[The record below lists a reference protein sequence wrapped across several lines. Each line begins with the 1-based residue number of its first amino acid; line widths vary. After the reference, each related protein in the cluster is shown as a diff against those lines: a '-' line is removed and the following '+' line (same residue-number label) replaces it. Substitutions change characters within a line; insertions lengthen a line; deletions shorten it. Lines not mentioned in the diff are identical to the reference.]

1 MTTDTYSIQVA
12 VDSTSAVTATRNL
25 TAMEQATGRSERAL
39 SSLGSVA
46 KIAGS
51 ALAGISIASLAR
63 DILKINIEFENMRA
77 QLLSVT
83 GSSVM
88 AAKAMADIQKISR
101 ETPQSLQEITK
112 SYMML
117 KNFGIEP
124 TMQVM
129 RDLTNITSKVG
140 GDADTLSGI
149 IRQLGQAYAKNKLQA
164 EDANSIIERGI
175 PIYSLL
181 SQVTGKTT
189 SEVLKMMEA
198 GKITRPVIEDLI
210 HAMGGSAVDASA
222 NKMQTLGGK
231 VDMLGEAWHNFEDV
245 LLNDKASGIL
255 GNIVSGMIKSI
266 DYLTERFGTSVGKQ
280 IADLEVSVAAAKKNI
295 PENKSSA
302 SYAAANESYM
312 QQQIMLDQLKRQKQL
327 ADVEAANTTEKIKN
341 DKTVQKS
348 QDETIR
354 LRDLEIKRVKEFGTA
369 AQQENQALKEAKDTY
384 GEVTASMKEQIHQKY
399 FHKDITAA
407 QTKLTKEE
415 SAAKKEAAKA
425 AKDLAEAERYFN
437 EQLNAQVAAAENAGK
452 LFAAQQQTKLA
463 GIEAEKQSIIDK
475 ASIEY
480 QHATSYADKAR
491 ILNESQNATNALL
504 AKEKEIRDALTN
516 QSAETI
522 DAKIAAAQSELDN
535 AGQYNLTLAEQLR
548 LKTEIAGL
556 QTDKAILGET
566 ASQSDIKA
574 KSDAEKKANDDRL
587 AAIKAIDDAQTAA
600 NEKATAQM
608 AILTTNLDAAKEA
621 ATGLSEAFGDV
632 GGAIGGLGV
641 AMASY
646 EKSQAA
652 ITAGLEQQLFQI
664 QKENDGKGDQVKK
677 DKAISD
683 ANQKQSQLQVKS
695 YGDMTAAA
703 QGFFKKGTAGYNA
716 LGVATKVFRAFEM
729 AQSAMSM
736 VRMIADNGAKV
747 GAYITGLFTQTSAN
761 VASVAP
767 NVAADATKAT
777 ASGTAAV
784 AQASNAPFP
793 IGFAT
798 GAAMLAFML
807 AIGVAMA
814 GSGSSAPTMTGAEYE
829 QKQQD
834 KYSASIK
841 GSVLGSDQ
849 YSKSIVDSLDKI
861 QSNSNA
867 DLDYS
872 LGLLR
877 SMERL
882 NNSMNALVAMTAKQ
896 LNIDIGQIQS
906 GINFGTTKSSNSP
919 LGSNDIVNFLAF
931 GLLGGLFTKTTVK
944 KEFAGAGIKFID
956 QTLGSIVT
964 EGIKGAQTYVDVL
977 VTTTKSSFFGM
988 FKSVKQQIQTHYKA
1002 LSDDVANSLTY
1013 TIVSMY
1019 DAISTA
1025 SRLTGN
1031 SDIIQKLKE
1040 TTISLGKVPLGKD
1053 SSKYEEII
1061 QATMSNLADSL
1072 AELDPRFK
1080 DFQKINEGYYQ
1091 TLTRVSVG
1099 INTAQTK
1106 LKAMGIAAIE
1116 YTKIL
1121 EKQGD
1126 VETEMVRQSLQIA
1139 SSYTDVND
1147 ILGKLPGTADD
1158 IIDAFN
1164 GLNSIKA
1171 GLSAIG
1177 AGGLVLNQDLINVAG
1192 GISKFDSTITD
1203 YIDNFLSK
1211 TEQSA
1216 YHTGLLTDKFTQL
1229 GLVLPV
1235 MTSNAE
1241 ESKTSYRKLL
1251 DVLKNDT
1258 SDAGKAIYATAL
1270 GMASDFASA
1279 ADEYA
1284 AIVKERTDAIKAT
1297 ISTYEDYRIA
1307 IYKKLG
1313 EQNPVAKEEA
1323 LRLEREKAMQGMDDL
1338 TRKYTTSLNELSD
1351 AGAELTSTTTA
1362 LETAYKNLTA
1372 MRDKFVTLGQGLRTY
1387 YDQLMS
1393 VGKPQATPQE
1403 IYNAAKQSFLE
1414 TSALAAKGTESALA
1428 SLPEVSKAFL
1438 DASLKYNAT
1447 GDAYQA
1453 DYKSVLTSL
1462 EKGMSAADEQIR
1474 IMNLQLAEAEKANG
1488 NLVNVKTKTSDV
1500 NSSIET
1506 LSTAVNNFASAQV
1519 NYNLAV
1525 ARVTAVDTTI
1535 KNEIAIKQAELNKI
1549 TAANQLETAKNAAI
1563 IAQKDKDLAD
1573 QQLAAAQRNA
1583 EKPVFDTAVAEL
1595 QKIADQFPK
1604 GGYQELINVG
1614 INAYNSG
1621 DKSLASIVE
1630 WAKLWTER
1638 NQQGLFGNSN
1648 NPTPTTT
1655 KVLAALTTSLS
1666 VSEASAAVTAAENAV
1681 RTANATLES
1690 AQTAAI
1696 TASNKITEAITTA
1709 TTSATT
1715 AAVTAATTAASSA
1728 VTNTTTSTATTKP
1741 DLIAWNA
1748 NVNRINDLQ
1757 NTFKSRQEMEAWYA
1771 LHPEDS
1777 PYSIKPFANGGMAS
1791 GLSLVGEQGAELV
1804 NFSSPANVTSH
1815 SQTTGLFDSI
1825 GNAIDDQSVLL
1836 KEQIIELKAL
1846 VNLQSNANVALINEM
1861 QGMKEELNT
1870 ISRKAKLEAAA

>member
-12 VDSTSAVTATRNL
+12 VDSTSAVTASRNL

-124 TMQVM
+124 TIQVM

-280 IADLEVSVAAAKKNI
+280 IANLEVSVAAAKKNI

-327 ADVEAANTTEKIKN
+327 ADAEAANTTEKIKN

-369 AQQENQALKEAKDTY
+369 TQQENQALKEAKDTY
-384 GEVTASMKEQIHQKY
+384 SEVTASMKEQIHQKY

-480 QHATSYADKAR
+480 QHATSYEEKSR

-504 AKEKEIRDALTN
+504 VKEKEIRDALTN

-556 QTDKAILGET
+556 QTDKAVLAET
-566 ASQSDIKA
+566 STQSDIKA
-574 KSDAEKKANDDRL
+574 KSEAEQKANKDKIDG
-587 AAIKAIDDAQTAA
+587 IKAIEDAQRNAD
-600 NEKATAQM
+600 EQATARM
-608 AILTTNLDAAKEA
+608 AVLTSALENAKEA
-621 ATGLSEAFGDV
+621 ANGLKDAFGLIGEAM
-632 GGAIGGLGV
+632 GGIGVSL
-641 AMASY
+641 AQY
-646 EKSQAA
+646 EKNAE
-652 ITAGLEQQLFQI
+652 TARQEYE
-664 QKENDGKGDQVKK
+664 KTVKNL
-677 DKAISD
+677 ATSD
-683 ANQKQSQLQVKS
+683 IAGNQKAQSKLQEKLLGAQIKL
-695 YGDMTAAA
+695 YGDLTQSA
-703 QGFFKKGTAGYNA
+703 QNFFKKGTTGYQV
-716 LGVATKVFRAFEM
+716 LGAATKVFRAFEM

-736 VRMIADNGAKV
+736 AKQISEMGKTVAMYLFGETSKTTAKVTSSTTGIIADTAGA
-747 GAYITGLFTQTSAN
+747 GAS
-761 VASVAP
+761 
-767 NVAADATKAT
+767 ATKAVAD
-777 ASGTAAV
+777 ASQGD
-784 AQASNAPFP
+784 PY
-793 IGFAT
+793 T
-798 GAAMLAFML
+798 GLARGAMMLAFMV
-807 AIGVAMA
+807 AIGAM
-814 GSGSSAPTMTGAEYE
+814 SGGGGGGAEAAPMTGADYITKET
-829 QKQQD
+829 D
-834 KYSASIK
+834 KYKSSQ
-841 GSVLGSDQ
+841 GGTVLGSD
-849 YSKSIVDSLDKI
+849 VM
-861 QSNSNA
+861 SNSILDALDTISSNSSA
-867 DLDYS
+867 DLDYTKGMARSLEVLSYSMKGVANSIAKNYGVDTSS
-872 LGLLR
+872 LGLGT
-877 SMERL
+877 ST
-882 NNSMNALVAMTAKQ
+882 SGFFMT
-896 LNIDIGQIQS
+896 
-906 GINFGTTKSSNSP
+906 TT
-919 LGSNDIVNFLAF
+919 
-931 GLLGGLFTKTTVK
+931 TT
-944 KEFAGAGIKFID
+944 KEFAGSGIKFVKDTLGNIVESGIIAGRNYL
-956 QTLGSIVT
+956 QTLVT
-964 EGIKGAQTYVDVL
+964 KTSSGFLGIGAS
-977 VTTTKSSFFGM
+977 TK
-988 FKSVKQQIQTHYKA
+988 QY
-1002 LSDDVANSLTY
+1002 
-1013 TIVSMY
+1013 
-1019 DAISTA
+1019 ISTKWSPLNDEISA
-1025 SRLTGN
+1025 A
-1031 SDIIQKLKE
+1031 IAY
-1040 TTISLGKVPLGKD
+1040 SLGKVQENVVLLAGDFGEVAIEKLKQFEVDLGKMPLGKD
-1053 SSKYEEII
+1053 AAANTEII
-1061 QATMSNLADSL
+1061 NGALSKQADLMAIIANYAY
-1072 AELDPRFK
+1072 A
-1080 DFQKINEGYYQ
+1080 DFQQIGEGYYQ
-1091 TLTRVSVG
+1091 TLNRVSTA
-1099 INTAQTK
+1099 INTAKTK
-1106 LKAMGIAAIE
+1106 LKAMGITTIE
-1116 YTKIL
+1116 YTDIIN
-1121 EKQGD
+1121 KQGD
-1126 VETEMVRQSLQIA
+1126 IEREMVTQSLQLA

-1158 IIDAFN
+1158 IIEAFN

-1177 AGGLVLNQDLINVAG
+1177 ESGLVLNQDLINVAG

-1216 YHTGLLTDKFTQL
+1216 YRTGLLTDKFTQL

-1258 SDAGKAIYATAL
+1258 SDTGKAIYATAL

-1323 LRLEREKAMQGMDDL
+1323 LRLEREKAMQGMSDL
-1338 TRKYTTSLNELSD
+1338 TRQYTTSLNQLSD

-1403 IYNAAKQSFLE
+1403 IYNAAKKSFQD
-1414 TSALAAKGTESALA
+1414 TAAQAEKGTESALA

-1447 GDAYQA
+1447 GDAYQT
-1453 DYKSVLTSL
+1453 DYKSVLKAL
-1462 EKGMSAADEQIR
+1462 EKGMSAADRQIE
-1474 IMNLQLAEAEKANG
+1474 IMNKQLAEAVKANV
-1488 NLVNVKTKTSDV
+1488 NLLDVKTKTTDV
-1500 NSSIET
+1500 DGSIGL
-1506 LSTAVNNFASAQV
+1506 LSTAVNNFSNAMANYTLQV
-1519 NYNLAV
+1519 AK
-1525 ARVTAVDTTI
+1525 VTAVDNTI
-1535 KNEIAIKQAELNKI
+1535 KNEIAAKQTELNQIAADNTAKLLNAEKEKAARDKTATEAALI
-1549 TAANQLETAKNAAI
+1549 ASETARRETAAMNDPNYQGNYDEYDISQAA
-1563 IAQKDKDLAD
+1563 
-1573 QQLAAAQRNA
+1573 QLAA
-1583 EKPVFDTAVAEL
+1583 E
-1595 QKIADQFPK
+1595 IA
-1604 GGYQELINVG
+1604 
-1614 INAYNSG
+1614 
-1621 DKSLASIVE
+1621 
-1630 WAKLWTER
+1630 AK
-1638 NQQGLFGNSN
+1638 
-1648 NPTPTTT
+1648 
-1655 KVLAALTTSLS
+1655 
-1666 VSEASAAVTAAENAV
+1666 
-1681 RTANATLES
+1681 
-1690 AQTAAI
+1690 AAI
-1696 TASNKITEAITTA
+1696 SAGKNSSDAQLDAIKA
-1709 TTSATT
+1709 TTSVAIESVEKISTAIIET
-1715 AAVTAATTAASSA
+1715 NAAVKAMADAANNKTFSYQENDYQSLVNLENIA
-1728 VTNTTTSTATTKP
+1728 VQAGYSGDYTDTYAMQAYLK
-1741 DLIAWNA
+1741 
-1748 NVNRINDLQ
+1748 Q
-1757 NTFKSRQEMEAWYA
+1757 NGYA
-1771 LHPEDS
+1771 
-1777 PYSIKPFANGGMAS
+1777 KGGMAS
-1791 GLSLVGEQGAELV
+1791 GLSLVGEQGAELI
-1804 NFSSPANVTSH
+1804 NFNSPANVTSH

-1825 GNAIDDQSVLL
+1825 GNAIDDQSALL

>member
-51 ALAGISIASLAR
+51 ALAGISIASMAK
-63 DILKINIEFENMRA
+63 DILRVNMEFESLRTS
-77 QLLSVT
+77 LETVT
-83 GSSVM
+83 GSAKNAKIAFEGIQQF
-88 AAKAMADIQKISR
+88 AAKTPYSVKEVTDAFIKMKALGLSPSEKALTSYGNTASAMGKSLKQMVEAVADAATGEFER
-101 ETPQSLQEITK
+101 
-112 SYMML
+112 L
-117 KNFGIEP
+117 KEFGIKASKQGDDIKFTFKGVETKVKDSSTAITAYLQKLGDTDFAGGMERQGQ
-124 TMQVM
+124 TM
-129 RDLTNITSKVG
+129 KG
-140 GDADTLSGI
+140 TLSS
-149 IRQLGQAYAKNKLQA
+149 LA
-164 EDANSIIERGI
+164 DAW
-175 PIYSLL
+175 
-181 SQVTGKTT
+181 
-189 SEVLKMMEA
+189 
-198 GKITRPVIEDLI
+198 D
-210 HAMGGSAVDASA
+210 
-222 NKMQTLGGK
+222 
-231 VDMLGEAWHNFEDV
+231 NFIDHI
-245 LLNDKASGIL
+245 LNDKSGGAISRWITSATSALGKFDVWLNGATTSIGKLAELQQEQNRLQASINAHNQNGVIGSLIDDLSGFDASG
-255 GNIVSGMIKSI
+255 
-266 DYLTERFGTSVGKQ
+266 KQ
-280 IADLEVSVAAAKKNI
+280 SKLAKNI
-295 PENKSSA
+295 E
-302 SYAAANESYM
+302 E
-312 QQQIMLDQLKRQKQL
+312 QK
-327 ADVEAANTTEKIKN
+327 
-341 DKTVQKS
+341 
-348 QDETIR
+348 R
-354 LRDLEIKRVKEFGTA
+354 LRKELEDEKKVM
-369 AQQENQALKEAKDTY
+369 
-384 GEVTASMKEQIHQKY
+384 V
-399 FHKDITAA
+399 DITKAA
-407 QTKLTKEE
+407 PVSKIDEPD
-415 SAAKKEAAKA
+415 KKAAAKA
-425 AKDLAEAERYFN
+425 AAEAKRAQAQATKELALAEKDYN
-437 EQLNAQVAAAENAGK
+437 EQINMQVAAAENAGK
-452 LFAAQQQTKLA
+452 LFAAQQQTKIAAL
-463 GIEAEKQSIIDK
+463 EAERVSIQDK
-475 ASIEY
+475 AAIEY
-480 QHATSYADKAR
+480 ESAKTYEEKSR
-491 ILNESQNATNALL
+491 ILNESQSATNLLL
-504 AKEKEIRDALTN
+504 AKEKEIRDSLTN

-522 DAKIAAAQSELDN
+522 DAKIAAAQAELDN
-535 AGQYNLTLAEQLR
+535 AGKYNLTLAEQLR

-556 QTDKAILGET
+556 KVDKQVLAET
-566 ASQSDIKA
+566 TTQADIKA
-574 KSDAEKKANDDRL
+574 KSDAEQKYNDDKL
-587 AAIKAIDDAQTAA
+587 ASIKAISDAQTAA
-600 NEKATAQM
+600 NTAASAQM
-608 AILTTNLDAAKEA
+608 DILTANLESAKEA
-621 ATGLSEAFGDV
+621 ATGLADAFGSV
-632 GGAIGGLGV
+632 GGAVGGLGV
-641 AMASY
+641 ALASY

-652 ITAGLEQQLFQI
+652 ITDGLQNQLFEI
-664 QKENDGKGDQVKK
+664 QKLNDGKGDQAKA
-677 DKAISD
+677 DKAIAT

-695 YGDMTAAA
+695 YGDMAAAA

-747 GAYITGLFTQTSAN
+747 GAYITGLFTSTAAN
-761 VASVAP
+761 AASVAP
-767 NVAADATKAT
+767 NVAADAAKAT

-784 AQASNAPFP
+784 AAASAAPFP

-814 GSGSSAPTMTGAEYE
+814 GGGSSAPTMTGAEYE

-834 KYSASIK
+834 NYSASIK

-849 YSKSIVDSLDKI
+849 YSKSIVDSLDEI

-877 SMERL
+877 SMEKL

-906 GINFGTTKSSNSP
+906 GINFGTTKTSNSP

-956 QTLGSIVT
+956 QTLGAIVT
-964 EGIKGAQTYVDVL
+964 EGIKGAKTYVDVL

-988 FKSVKQQIQTHYKA
+988 FKSVKQQIQTQYKS
-1002 LSDDVANSLTY
+1002 LSEDVANSLTY

-1031 SDIIQKLKE
+1031 ADIIQKLKD

-1053 SSKYEEII
+1053 SSKYEEIL

-1106 LKAMGIAAIE
+1106 LKAMGINAIE

-1126 VETEMVRQSLQIA
+1126 VEAEMVRQSLQVA
-1139 SSYTDVND
+1139 SAFTDVND
-1147 ILGKLPGTADD
+1147 IIGKLPGTADD
-1158 IIDAFN
+1158 IIEAFN

-1177 AGGLVLNQDLINVAG
+1177 ASGLTLSQDLINVAG
-1192 GISKFDSTITD
+1192 GVSKFDNTLTD
-1203 YIDNFLSK
+1203 YIENYLTK

-1216 YHTGLLTDKFTQL
+1216 YKTGLLTDKFTQL

-1241 ESKTSYRKLL
+1241 ESKASYRKLL

-1258 SDAGKAIYATAL
+1258 SDTGRAIYATAL

-1279 ADEYA
+1279 AEDYA

-1323 LRLEREKAMQGMDDL
+1323 LRLEREKSMQGMDDL
-1338 TRKYTTSLNELSD
+1338 TRKYTTALNQLSD

-1403 IYNAAKQSFLE
+1403 IYNAAKKSFQDTAAE
-1414 TSALAAKGTESALA
+1414 AAKGTESALA

-1438 DASLKYNAT
+1438 EASLKYNAT

-1453 DYKSVLTSL
+1453 DYVSVLKAL
-1462 EKGMSAADEQIR
+1462 EKGMSAADRQIE
-1474 IMNLQLAEAEKANG
+1474 IMNKQLAEAEKANV
-1488 NLVNVKTKTSDV
+1488 NLLGVKAKTTDV
-1500 NSSIET
+1500 DSSIAL
-1506 LSTAVNNFASAQV
+1506 LSTAVNNFSNAMANYTLQV
-1519 NYNLAV
+1519 AK
-1525 ARVTAVDTTI
+1525 VTAVDNTI
-1535 KNEIAIKQAELNKI
+1535 KTEIQNKQTELNQI
-1549 TAANQLETAKNAAI
+1549 AADNTAAIAANEAQRILREKEIQDAAI
-1563 IAQKDKDLAD
+1563 AK
-1573 QQLAAAQRNA
+1573 AAADKA
-1583 EKPVFDTAVAEL
+1583 AADKLATEKAKQDA
-1595 QKIADQFPK
+1595 
-1604 GGYQELINVG
+1604 
-1614 INAYNSG
+1614 INATQAAQAATEANYIAAQESKNKQNIITLTKSDLDDISKLTVLNNSNTQTSQTVVATLTAIETTQSAQAAAEQSYKAAQATLSTQ
-1621 DKSLASIVE
+1621 KSIELTLSDMAAISGLNVISQNTAQSNQIASTKS
-1630 WAKLWTER
+1630 AKYD
-1638 NQQGLFGNSN
+1638 LFGNYIG
-1648 NPTPTTT
+1648 T
-1655 KVLAALTTSLS
+1655 
-1666 VSEASAAVTAAENAV
+1666 
-1681 RTANATLES
+1681 
-1690 AQTAAI
+1690 
-1696 TASNKITEAITTA
+1696 
-1709 TTSATT
+1709 
-1715 AAVTAATTAASSA
+1715 
-1728 VTNTTTSTATTKP
+1728 
-1741 DLIAWNA
+1741 
-1748 NVNRINDLQ
+1748 
-1757 NTFKSRQEMEAWYA
+1757 Y
-1771 LHPEDS
+1771 
-1777 PYSIKPFANGGMAS
+1777 ANGGMAS

-1804 NFSSPANVTSH
+1804 NFTSPANVTSH
-1815 SQTTGLFDSI
+1815 QQTTGLFDSI
-1825 GNAIDDQSVLL
+1825 GNAIDDQSTLL

-1846 VNLQSNANVALINEM
+1846 VNLQSSANVALINEM
-1861 QGMKEELNT
+1861 QGMKEELST